1 VTPAQLYDLF
11 RSDVVDVAEP
21 YLWSEDEVWGFMD
34 DAYRRM
40 VRIMGGIS
48 DATSDLTQLEVAVDD
63 IFVDVDPR
71 IIKIRHAQ
79 KTTNDAELQIV
90 NFEDT
95 MVTNGGDD
103 YGIRRALRLTSA
115 TGPLQYLVAGMELN
129 KLRCVPVPDTAETVS
144 LIVYRYP
151 LESITADSQPD
162 EFEIEEQHHI
172 HLLDG
177 MKSRAYGK
185 QDAETFDK
193 GKSEEYEASFLRYCE
208 NVKHER
214 ELSEHKYRTVAY
226 GGI

>member
-1 VTPAQLYDLF
+1 MTPAQLYEMF

-21 YLWSEDEVWGFMD
+21 YLWSDDEVWGFMD

-48 DATSDLTQLEVAVDD
+48 DATNDLTQLQVGIGDVWVDL
-63 IFVDVDPR
+63 DPR
-71 IIKIRHAQ
+71 IIKVRHAQ
-79 KTTNDAELQIV
+79 KSTNDAEVHLI

-95 MVTNGGDD
+95 LVSYSEDD
-103 YGIRRALRLTSA
+103 YGRRRMFRLTSE
-115 TGPLQYLVAGMELN
+115 TGPLQFLVAGMEVN
-129 KLRCVPVPDTAETVS
+129 RLRCVPVPDTAETVS

-151 LESITADSQPD
+151 LDPITADSQP
-162 EFEIEEQHHI
+162 EAFELEEQHHI

-177 MKSRAYGK
+177 MKARAYGK

-193 GKSEEYEASFLRYCE
+193 GRSEEYEAKFLRYCE